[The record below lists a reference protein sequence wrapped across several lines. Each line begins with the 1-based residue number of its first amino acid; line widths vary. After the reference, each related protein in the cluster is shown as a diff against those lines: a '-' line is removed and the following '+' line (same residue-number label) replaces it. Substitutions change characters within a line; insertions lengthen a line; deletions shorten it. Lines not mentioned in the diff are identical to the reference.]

1 MAHLPAGYENLGR
14 ENDDWVGGWM
24 MNSVNYIDA
33 SAINHSHHSQTS
45 SKPNYPEAP
54 VNHTKTN
61 MRIIFPFN
69 PNIPVYIFPYINS
82 ILYKSYIQYIY
93 IHIPHSIYIYI
104 CIFPILYESHIPH
117 IFPSQNILDRPV
129 VSRGLTD

>member
-24 MNSVNYIDA
+24 MNSINYIDA

-69 PNIPVYIFPYINS
+69 PNIPVYIYIPILIPYYINPIFS
-82 ILYKSYIQYIY
+82 IYIY
-93 IHIPHSIYIYI
+93 IFPIVYIYI

>member
-14 ENDDWVGGWM
+14 ENNDWVGGWM
-24 MNSVNYIDA
+24 MNSINYIDA
-33 SAINHSHHSQTS
+33 SAINHSQTS

-93 IHIPHSIYIYI
+93 IYIFPIVYI

>member
-1 MAHLPAGYENLGR
+1 MAHLPAEYENLGR

-24 MNSVNYIDA
+24 MNSINYIDA

-93 IHIPHSIYIYI
+93 IYIFPIVIYIYM
-104 CIFPILYESHIPH
+104 YIPY
-117 IFPSQNILDRPV
+117 II
-129 VSRGLTD
+129 

>member
-24 MNSVNYIDA
+24 MNSINYIDA

-93 IHIPHSIYIYI
+93 IYIHIPHSIYIYM
-104 CIFPILYESHIPH
+104 YIPY
-117 IFPSQNILDRPV
+117 II
-129 VSRGLTD
+129 